1 MPHLRHGSSKG
12 MAFPPG
18 YLPPHDLNRRR
29 TRAIDILELVT
40 TAAPQREF
48 VRLRDGIIAEGTY

>member
-1 MPHLRHGSSKG
+1 

-18 YLPPHDLNRRR
+18 YLPPHDLYRRR

-40 TAAPQREF
+40 TAAPQRES
-48 VRLRDGIIAEGTY
+48 VGPRDGIVAEGTY

>member
-1 MPHLRHGSSKG
+1 MSHLRHCFSKG

-18 YLPPHDLNRRR
+18 YLPPHDLYRRR

-40 TAAPQREF
+40 TAAPQRES
-48 VRLRDGIIAEGTY
+48 VGPRDGIVAEGTY